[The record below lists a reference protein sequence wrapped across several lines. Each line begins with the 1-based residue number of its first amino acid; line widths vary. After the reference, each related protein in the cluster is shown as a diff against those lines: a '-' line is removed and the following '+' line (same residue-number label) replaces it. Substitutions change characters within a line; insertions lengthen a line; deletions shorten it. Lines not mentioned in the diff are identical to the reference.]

1 MPDDIVSFLAKAN
14 SDMKTL
20 MKNIIRLETYVSLN
34 NGDIN
39 ITMVKSLI
47 QDKNNKSPVA
57 IGDIQ
62 SLTAGYFNI
71 TVSELISNK
80 KNRIYSYPRHV
91 AMYLSRKYTNLS
103 FQEIGFSFGQKD
115 HSTVIYAHR
124 RIEKL
129 RKEGKETKDILNTIE
144 RLLT

>member
-1 MPDDIVSFLAKAN
+1 
-14 SDMKTL
+14 
-20 MKNIIRLETYVSLN
+20 
-34 NGDIN
+34 
-39 ITMVKSLI
+39 MVKSLI
-47 QDKNNKSPVA
+47 QDKNNKSHME
-57 IGDIQ
+57 IDDIQ

-80 KNRIYSYPRHV
+80 KKRVYSYPRHV

-103 FQEIGFSFGQKD
+103 FQEIGYSFGQKD
-115 HSTVIYAHR
+115 HSTVIYANR

-129 RKEGKETKDILNTIE
+129 RQQGKETKDVLTKIE